1 MSEKQEHIDVLEEK
15 TIGQVAEFDPDSLAI
30 RTLKRK
36 LDYRLVPIW
45 SLLYLFSFLDRSNIG
60 NARVAG
66 LERDL
71 ELTGTQFNMTL
82 TIFFFGYIL
91 FEVPSN
97 IMLKKVGPKLWIAII
112 MIVWAII
119 MMAMAAVKDYGGLLA
134 ARFFLGL
141 AEAGLVPGVIFMV
154 STFYTRRELATR
166 NGLWFSMATFSGAF
180 GGILAY
186 GISKLDGKGGLLGW
200 QWIFIIEGAATLVV
214 CLLAWF
220 GLADSPEKAMFLTPE
235 ERLLA
240 AERLRID
247 AGPASETEFS
257 WSQARLAFTDWQTY
271 AYIIG
276 YICGSIP
283 LYAMSLFI
291 PSIVLQFKYSVVTT
305 QIMTAPAF
313 AAATVTTIICAMSSD
328 RFRERGLHCFV
339 PSVVGCIGFIL
350 LIVTKDSSVSARYVS
365 LTVTCCGVFSSAPAM
380 FAWFSGNI
388 GGHSKRAVAIGMI
401 VSLGCIGGAI
411 GSQVYRPS
419 DAADGYVHGHTISAC
434 LCGAAAIMSL
444 VSKTMYTLINRRR
457 ANFTPE
463 EYARACQGKNLLDK
477 HPDFRYQT

>member
-1 MSEKQEHIDVLEEK
+1 MSEKQEHVDVLEEK
-15 TIGQVAEFDPDSLAI
+15 GIGQVAEFDPDSLAI

-66 LERDL
+66 LEHDL
-71 ELTGTQFNMTL
+71 ALTGTQFNMTL
-82 TIFFFGYIL
+82 TIFFLGYIL

-97 IMLKKVGPKLWIAII
+97 IMLKKVGPKLWITII
-112 MIVWAII
+112 MIVWGAI
-119 MMAMAAVKDYGGLLA
+119 MMAMAAVKDYGDLLA

-154 STFYTRRELATR
+154 STFYTRTELATR

-186 GISKLDGKGGLLGW
+186 GISKLHGKGGLLGW

-240 AERLRID
+240 AKRLRID
-247 AGPASETEFS
+247 AGPATETEFS
-257 WSQARLAFTDWQTY
+257 
-271 AYIIG
+271 
-276 YICGSIP
+276 C
-283 LYAMSLFI
+283 
-291 PSIVLQFKYSVVTT
+291 VVTT

-313 AAATVTTIICAMSSD
+313 AAATVTTIICSISSD

-350 LIVTKDSSVSARYVS
+350 LIVTKDSSVSARYIS

-388 GGHSKRAVAIGMI
+388 GGHSKRAVAIGI
-401 VSLGCIGGAI
+401 IASLGCIGGAI

-419 DAADGYVHGHTISAC
+419 DAAGGYVRGHTISAC
-434 LCGAAAIMSL
+434 LCGASAIMSL
-444 VSKTMYTLINRRR
+444 VSKTLYTLINKRR

>member
-1 MSEKQEHIDVLEEK
+1 
-15 TIGQVAEFDPDSLAI
+15 
-30 RTLKRK
+30 
-36 LDYRLVPIW
+36 
-45 SLLYLFSFLDRSNIG
+45 
-60 NARVAG
+60 
-66 LERDL
+66 
-71 ELTGTQFNMTL
+71 
-82 TIFFFGYIL
+82 
-91 FEVPSN
+91 
-97 IMLKKVGPKLWIAII
+97 
-112 MIVWAII
+112 
-119 MMAMAAVKDYGGLLA
+119 
-134 ARFFLGL
+134 
-141 AEAGLVPGVIFMV
+141 
-154 STFYTRRELATR
+154 
-166 NGLWFSMATFSGAF
+166 MATFSGAF

-186 GISKLDGKGGLLGW
+186 GISKLHGKGGLMGW

-247 AGPASETEFS
+247 AGPATETEFS

-291 PSIVLQFKYSVVTT
+291 PSIVLQFKYSIVTT

-339 PSVVGCIGFIL
+339 PSVVGCIGFIM

-388 GGHSKRAVAIGMI
+388 GGHSKRAVAIGLI

-419 DAADGYVHGHTISAC
+419 DAAGGYVRGHTISAC

-444 VSKTMYTLINRRR
+444 VSKTMYTLINRHR